1 VPDNPSASAIDRKA
15 DAAHKRI
22 DDVDRRLTRLETTF
36 TAHDRR
42 LEEVA
47 RDVKE
52 LMKTVYRGSMTGG
65 AMGGGGAL
73 IAYLLYQSMSGGA

>member
-1 VPDNPSASAIDRKA
+1 MPESPTANSIDRKA

-22 DDVDRRLTRLETTF
+22 DDIDRRLTRLETTF

-47 RDVKE
+47 KDVKE
-52 LMKTVYRGSMTGG
+52 LMKTVYKGSMTGG

-73 IAYLLYQSMSGGA
+73 LAYVLWQQLGGA